1 MTLEEAKERKATQ
14 DAAIAQ
20 ANKPAVRV
28 RSKKSQE
35 EASKSEHERFWD
47 DFATEA
53 THHAAKS
60 EKAAKIIRDTVITTK
75 PADRTKP
82 KHVEYQRTT
91 VQKSKVPIKGAKS
104 TK

>member
-1 MTLEEAKERKATQ
+1 MSLEEAKERKATQ
-14 DAAIAQ
+14 DAAAG
-20 ANKPAVRV
+20 KPAVRV
-28 RSKKSQE
+28 YGKKSQK
-35 EASKSEHERFWD
+35 EASKSEHEKFWD

-75 PADRTKP
+75 PSDRTQP
-82 KHVEYQRTT
+82 KKVEYQRTT